1 MLWDTGTQVSILSQE
16 MIGKFFTKNTVKDI
30 SELID
35 GELNVMAANGTEIEV

>member
-1 MLWDTGTQVSILSQE
+1 MSILSQE

-35 GELNVMAANGTEIEV
+35 GELNVMAANGTKIAYSSWTEIEV